1 MAYLLDTNTCIEYLR
16 QRNSAVIAR
25 LAATPP
31 GDIRVCSI
39 VKAELDYGAHR
50 SQQVQQN
57 LVKVEDF
64 LRPFLSIPFED
75 DAARE
80 YGRLRAEL
88 ERRGVVIGPHDLQ
101 IAAIALVH
109 GLTLVTHN
117 IKEFRNVAGL
127 SLEDWQAS
135 P

>member
-16 QRNSAVIAR
+16 QRNAAVIAR
-25 LAATPP
+25 LAATPTA
-31 GDIRVCSI
+31 DLRVCSV
-39 VKAELDYGAHR
+39 VKAELYYGAHR

-64 LRPFLSIPFED
+64 LRPFASVPFED

-127 SLEDWQAS
+127 DLEGWQAS

>member
-16 QRNSAVIAR
+16 QRNAAVIAR
-25 LAATPP
+25 LAATPTA
-31 GDIRVCSI
+31 DLRVCSV
-39 VKAELDYGAHR
+39 VKAELYYGAHR
-50 SQQVQQN
+50 SQQAQHN

-64 LRPFLSIPFED
+64 LRPFASVPFED

-88 ERRGVVIGPHDLQ
+88 ESPRRCHRAARPADRRDRPGPRAD
-101 IAAIALVH
+101 A
-109 GLTLVTHN
+109 
-117 IKEFRNVAGL
+117 R
-127 SLEDWQAS
+127 D